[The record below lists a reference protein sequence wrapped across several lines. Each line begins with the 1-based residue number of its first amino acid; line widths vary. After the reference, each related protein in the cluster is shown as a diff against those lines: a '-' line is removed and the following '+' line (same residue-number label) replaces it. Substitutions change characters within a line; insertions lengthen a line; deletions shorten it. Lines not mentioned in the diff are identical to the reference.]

1 LTGKAL
7 NSGTRRPRIVIIGGG
22 FSGAIVALNLLT
34 KISRDAAEITIIEP
48 RPVLGAG
55 LAYSAPDPAHRVNV
69 SAARLLV
76 LPGEP
81 GKFDDWLKSSGLL
94 DDDPVAVLADGRA
107 YPHRAVFGR
116 YIDGELRAAAA
127 RPGAAPF
134 RHIQAKALGVER
146 SDCLYRV
153 TLDDGG
159 EIAADL
165 LVLAVSHPAPGVPRQ
180 VQNLVG
186 QEKFITDPWAPGIA
200 KRIGV
205 KDRVLIIGTALSTA
219 DIIATLDGA
228 GHEGG
233 IVAISRR
240 GLVSRRRG
248 VAQPGNFGDFTSH
261 PSRTALALVQSVR
274 RTIREAAQAGSCWE
288 AVIETLREQGFGI
301 WSALPEPE
309 KKRFLR
315 HVRPFWDVHRYQLAP
330 PLADIM
336 ARKTREGLLEIRACR
351 ILGARVQDGRFLL
364 SLLRRHAGGAQEEA
378 FDVIV
383 NCTGPDHSRILV
395 TNPVLASLAA
405 NGMVRADRFGLGI
418 ATDGQARVIDS
429 QGHANDTLYVA
440 GPLARAA
447 FGELM
452 GLPQVS
458 LHAAFVAERL
468 VERMTREREMSL
480 FEAPAEA

>member
-1 LTGKAL
+1 MTGKAL
-7 NSGTRRPRIVIIGGG
+7 NFGVRRPRMVIIGGG
-22 FSGAIVALNLLT
+22 FSGAVVALNLLT
-34 KISRDAAEITIIEP
+34 KLSRDAAEVTIIEP
-48 RPVLGAG
+48 RAVLGAG

-81 GKFDDWLKSSGLL
+81 GKFDDWLKSSGVL
-94 DDDPVAVLADGRA
+94 DDDPVALLPDGRA

-116 YIDGELRAAAA
+116 YIDGELRTAAA
-127 RPGAAPF
+127 RPDAAPF
-134 RHIQAKALGVER
+134 RHVQAKALAVRRAECG
-146 SDCLYRV
+146 YRV
-153 TLDDGG
+153 TLDNGA
-159 EIAADL
+159 EIPADL
-165 LVLAVSHPAPGVPRQ
+165 VVLAVSHPAPGVPRQ

-186 QEKFITDPWAPGIA
+186 HEKFIADPWAPGIA

-228 GHEGG
+228 GHTGG

-240 GLVSRRRG
+240 GLISRRRG
-248 VAQPGNFGDFTSH
+248 VAQPGHFGDFTSQ
-261 PSRTALALVQSVR
+261 PSRTALALTKTVR
-274 RTIREAAQAGSCWE
+274 RTIRDAAQAGSCWE

-301 WSALPEPE
+301 WAALPETE

-336 ARKTREGLLEIRACR
+336 AKKTREGLLEIRACR
-351 ILGARVQDGRFLL
+351 ILNARVQEGRFLL
-364 SLLRRHAGGAQEEA
+364 SLLRRHAGVPHEEA

-395 TNPVLASLAA
+395 TNPVLAALAA
-405 NGMVRADRFGLGI
+405 DGMLQADRFGLGI
-418 ATDGQARVIDS
+418 ATDGRARVID
-429 QGHANDTLYVA
+429 GAGRANDSLYVA

-458 LHAAFVAERL
+458 LHAAFVADRL
-468 VERMTREREMSL
+468 IERM
-480 FEAPAEA
+480 AEAEFSLAAEAAEA

>member
-7 NSGTRRPRIVIIGGG
+7 NSGVRRPRIAIIGGG
-22 FSGAIVALNLLT
+22 FSGAVVALNLLK
-34 KISRDAAEITIIEP
+34 KIPQDDAEITIIEP

-69 SAARLLV
+69 SAARLLI
-76 LPGEP
+76 LPHEP
-81 GKFDDWLKSSGLL
+81 GKFDGWLKASGLL
-94 DDDPVAVLADGRA
+94 DHDKVALLPDGRA

-116 YIDGELRAAAA
+116 YVDGEVRAAAA
-127 RPGAAPF
+127 RPDAAPF
-134 RHIQAKALGVER
+134 RHIQAKALSIKR
-146 SDCLYRV
+146 TDCGYRV
-153 TLDDGG
+153 TLDDGA
-159 EIAADL
+159 EIVADMV
-165 LVLAVSHPAPGVPRQ
+165 VLAVSHPSPGVPRQ
-180 VQNLVG
+180 VQSLVG
-186 QEKFITDPWAPGIA
+186 QEKFIADPWAAGIA
-200 KRIGV
+200 KRIGA

-248 VAQPGNFGDFTSH
+248 VALAGNFGDFSSH
-261 PSRTALALVQSVR
+261 PSRTALALVKTVR
-274 RTIREAAQAGSCWE
+274 RTIRAAEQSGSCWE
-288 AVIETLREQGFGI
+288 AVIETLREQGFDI
-301 WSALPEPE
+301 WSALQEPE

-336 ARKTREGLLEIRACR
+336 AKKSRAGLLEIKACR
-351 ILGARVQDGRFLL
+351 ILSARLQDGRFLV
-364 SLLRRHAGGAQEEA
+364 SLLRRHASVAQEEM

-383 NCTGPDHSRILV
+383 NCTGPDHSRVLV

-405 NGMVRADRFGLGI
+405 EGMLQADRFGLGI
-418 ATDGQARVIDS
+418 ATDEQARVIDG
-429 QGHANDTLYVA
+429 QGEANDTLYVA

-468 VERMTREREMSL
+468 VERMAAGQALSL
-480 FEAPAEA
+480 AEV

>member
-1 LTGKAL
+1 LTRKAL
-7 NSGTRRPRIVIIGGG
+7 NLGRPPRIAIIGGG
-22 FSGAIVALNLLT
+22 FSGAVVALNLLT
-34 KISRDAAEITIIEP
+34 KLSRDDADITIIEP
-48 RPVLGAG
+48 RAVLGAG

-76 LPGEP
+76 LPDEP
-81 GKFDDWLKSSGLL
+81 GKFDGWLKASGLL
-94 DDDPVAVLADGRA
+94 DQDKAALLPDGRA

-116 YIDGELRAAAA
+116 YIDGEVRAAAA
-127 RPGAAPF
+127 RPDAALF
-134 RHIQAKALGVER
+134 RHIQAKALDVRRANGE
-146 SDCLYRV
+146 YRV

-180 VQNLVG
+180 VQSLIG
-186 QEKFITDPWAPGIA
+186 QDKFIADPWAPGIA
-200 KRIGV
+200 KRIG
-205 KDRVLIIGTALSTA
+205 KTDRVLIIGTALSTA

-228 GHEGG
+228 GHEGV

-240 GLVSRRRG
+240 GLVSRKRG
-248 VAQPGNFGDFTSH
+248 NALPGNFGDFTSH
-261 PSRTALALVQSVR
+261 PSNTALALVKSVR
-274 RTIREAAQAGSCWE
+274 RTIRDAEQAGSCWE

-301 WSALPEPE
+301 WAALPEAE

-315 HVRPFWDVHRYQLAP
+315 HIRPFWDVHRYQLAP

-336 ARKTREGLLEIRACR
+336 AKKTREGLLEIRACR
-351 ILGARVQDGRFLL
+351 ILGARVRDGRFLL
-364 SLLRRHAGGAQEEA
+364 SLLRRHAGVAQEEA
-378 FDVIV
+378 FDVVV

-405 NGMVRADRFGLGI
+405 NGMVQADRFGLGI
-418 ATDGQARVIDS
+418 ATDRQARVIDREG
-429 QGHANDTLYVA
+429 QANDALYVA

-458 LHAAFVAERL
+458 LHAAFVADRL
-468 VERMTREREMSL
+468 IVRMAAEAEMSL
-480 FEAPAEA
+480 ADV